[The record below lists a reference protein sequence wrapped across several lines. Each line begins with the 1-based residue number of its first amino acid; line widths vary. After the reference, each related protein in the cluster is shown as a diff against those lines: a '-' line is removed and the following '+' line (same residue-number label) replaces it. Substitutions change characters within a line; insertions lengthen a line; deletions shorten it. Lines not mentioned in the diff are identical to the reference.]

1 MAYRQTTMAIDIVD
15 HELPY
20 DTHNTYDVV
29 FFADS
34 VYTTVTHDPAIAS
47 QWISDIESIHRRRL
61 HCLIVGLDV
70 EWRPNFSRHVNNPV
84 ATLQLCVGRR
94 CLIYQL
100 IHCPSIPSSL
110 INFLANPNYTFVG
123 IGIKEDLEK
132 LEEDYEFGFNT
143 NTVDLRNL
151 AADEYGMRELKSAG
165 LKGLSRVV
173 LGKDVEKP
181 KRVTMSRWDN
191 QWLTPP
197 QVQYACIDAFVCFE
211 IGRILNASS
220 ASASAS
226 G

>member
-1 MAYRQTTMAIDIVD
+1 MAHHQTTIAIGIVD

-20 DTHNTYDVV
+20 ESHNTYDVV
-29 FFADS
+29 FFGDS
-34 VYTTVTHDPAIAS
+34 VHTTVTHDPAVVT
-47 QWISDIESIHRRRL
+47 QWISDVEYIHRRRL
-61 HCLIVGLDV
+61 HCLIVGLDL
-70 EWRPNFSRHVNNPV
+70 EWRPSFNRYIQNPV

-94 CLIYQL
+94 CLVFQL
-100 IHCPSIPSSL
+100 IYSPFIPSAI

-123 IGIKEDLEK
+123 IGIKQDLEK

-143 NTVDLRNL
+143 NTVDLRSL
-151 AADEYGMRELKSAG
+151 AADEYGRRELKSAG
-165 LKGLSRVV
+165 LKQLASVV
-173 LGKDVEKP
+173 LGKEVEKP

-191 QWLTPP
+191 QWLTPA
-197 QVQYACIDAFVCFE
+197 QVQYACVDAFVCFE